1 MRDTDNK
8 RLVDGGILARVL
20 ATSPNQVRRLEKEGA
35 IPSYRVGS
43 QVRFDVQEVLD
54 ALRAKG
60 KRAEVRSA

>member
-35 IPSYRVGS
+35 IPQFSAR
-43 QVRFDVQEVLD
+43 LD
-54 ALRAKG
+54 KVYANIQMSRLDLKYAG
-60 KRAEVRSA
+60 LQS